1 MESSLTNRSR
11 NPRAY
16 ITALLLTAGA
26 AVLLA
31 LVPAVRAAPA
41 NDIAADFGW
50 TPGAPTP
57 GQVITFTASATP
69 PAGVS
74 VKGYDWDFN
83 GDGTY
88 DKSGEVATWSF
99 PTAGPYTVALRVR
112 GNGNHRGLESHVV
125 TVAPAGGGGLRPPV
139 ASFTYAQSAPVASQP
154 VLFTSTSTD
163 LDGSLSEQVW
173 DLNGD
178 GNYDNGGG
186 ITALRTFP
194 APGEYVVGLRV
205 TDDDGL
211 VSFDSRTVS
220 VLPAPGDPVTTQKA
234 GLRLLSPFP
243 VVRIAGRIR
252 ASGTHVRLLRVDGP
266 KGAEVSVRCSG
277 SGCPFRKQVRAI
289 SSTPNTVSA
298 KTLRV
303 RRLERFLPAGV
314 RVRVYVT
321 KTGAIGKYTRFRFRA
336 GKAPVRV
343 DRCAMPGTRM
353 PIQCPAG

>member
-1 MESSLTNRSR
+1 MESSLRNRSR

-16 ITALLLTAGA
+16 VTALLLTAGVA
-26 AVLLA
+26 IVFA
-31 LVPAVRAAPA
+31 LVPAVRAAPV

-50 TPGAPTP
+50 LPGAPSP

-69 PAGVS
+69 PSGVM

-88 DKSGEVATWSF
+88 DQHGQVATWSF
-99 PTAGPYTVALRVR
+99 SAAGPHAVALRVR
-112 GNGNHRGLESHVV
+112 GNGNHVGLESHVV
-125 TVAPAGGGGLRPPV
+125 TVASAGAGGPSPPV
-139 ASFTYAQSAPVASQP
+139 ASFTYAPSAPVANQP

-163 LDGSLSEQVW
+163 PDGALSEQVW

-186 ITALRTFP
+186 MTALRTFP
-194 APGEYVVGLRV
+194 TAGEYVVGLRA

-211 VSFDSRTVS
+211 VSFNSRTIS
-220 VLPAPGDPVTTQKA
+220 VLPAPGDPVITQKA

-252 ASGTHVRLLRVDGP
+252 ARGTRVRLLRVDAP
-266 KGAEVSVRCSG
+266 RGAKVSVRCSG

-289 SSTPNTVSA
+289 SSAPSTVSA
-298 KTLRV
+298 RTLRV

-314 RVRVYVT
+314 KVRVYVT
-321 KTGAIGKYTRFRFRA
+321 KTGAIGKYTRIRFRA
-336 GKAPVRV
+336 GKGPVRV
-343 DRCAMPGTRM
+343 DRCVMPGTWA